1 MREISSILLY
11 ISYFFAL
18 IMLIGTFNVALILYK
33 IKKSDT
39 GIADEKIQKKIMRW
53 NIFGMSAFLLGIIF
67 YFLSIITR

>member
-1 MREISSILLY
+1 
-11 ISYFFAL
+11 
-18 IMLIGTFNVALILYK
+18 MLIGTFNVALILYK